1 MTSPQFVIAVGPAS
15 GSAPTAQITDWTSW
29 SLEDNLDDGA
39 SMTFSCRGN
48 SQGALTID
56 ELASDVWLYQDSV
69 LIYRFRIVA
78 VEQTWGPDGEDDIS
92 VQAIDYR
99 RLLKSRIVNQL
110 AVGFVSMSQGDI
122 IWGLI
127 DYTQTLTNGNLGI
140 TYAALGP
147 VTPAYDRLYFP
158 GTNIFDAIQEF
169 TQLDQGIAWKIDGN
183 LVLNVYSQ
191 TGFPTQSQP
200 IILGVNALRI
210 TRPSSSVQFGNV
222 ALVTGNTLASVP
234 AIATAP
240 GFSTDPRGRWEKY
253 QSFPNENET
262 ASLQTLA
269 DGLVQE
275 SISPASTWTVEMEPT
290 RYFYDSEY
298 DTGDLV
304 TIVQPRSTVYTIGS
318 PAPTVSAQILSRSFS
333 EDADGNIQVVVTAV
347 EIP

>member
-1 MTSPQFVIAVGPAS
+1 MTSPQFVIGVGPAS
-15 GSAPTAQITDWTSW
+15 GSAPTAQITDWDSW

-39 SMTFSCRGN
+39 SMTFTCRGN
-48 SQGALTID
+48 SQGALAID

-99 RLLKSRIVNQL
+99 RILKSRIVGQY
-110 AVGFVSMSQGDI
+110 AVGFVSMAQGDI

-127 DYTQTLTNGNLGI
+127 DYSQTLTNGNLGI
-140 TYAALGP
+140 YLAAVGP
-147 VTPAYDRLYFP
+147 ITPAYDRLYPP

-169 TQLDQGIAWKIDGN
+169 GQLDQGVVWKIAPDLG
-183 LVLNVYSQ
+183 LYVSAQ
-191 TGFPTQSQP
+191 FSFPTAGQP
-200 IILGVNALRI
+200 IILGVNALRV

-222 ALVTGNTLASVP
+222 ALVTGNTLAAIP

-240 GFSTDPRGRWEKY
+240 GLSTDPRGRWEKY
-253 QSFPNENET
+253 QSFPNEADT
-262 ASLQTLA
+262 ASLQILA

-275 SISPASTWTVEMEPT
+275 GISPASTWTIEMEPT
-290 RYFYDSEY
+290 RYFYDSQYE
-298 DTGDLV
+298 TGDLV
-304 TIVQPRSTVYTIGS
+304 TIVQPRSTVYTVGTPS
-318 PAPTVSAQILSRSFS
+318 PTVSAQILSRSFS
-333 EDADGNIQVVVTAV
+333 QDADGNIQVVVTAV

>member
-1 MTSPQFVIAVGPAS
+1 MTSPQFIIGVGPAS
-15 GSAPTAQITDWTSW
+15 GSAPTAQITDWDSW

-39 SMTFSCRGN
+39 SMTFTCRGN
-48 SQGALTID
+48 SQGALAID

-99 RLLKSRIVNQL
+99 RILKSRIINDL
-110 AVGFVSMSQGDI
+110 PVGFISMGQGDI

-127 DYTQTLTNGNLGI
+127 DYTQTRTNGNLGI
-140 TYAALGP
+140 TYASLGP
-147 VTPAYDRLYFP
+147 VTPAYTRLYFP

-191 TGFPTQSQP
+191 TGFPSAGQP
-200 IILGVNALRI
+200 IILGVNALRV

-222 ALVTGNTLASVP
+222 ALVTGNTLAAIP
-234 AIATAP
+234 AIATAS
-240 GFSTDPRGRWEKY
+240 GLSTDPRGRWEKY
-253 QSFPNENET
+253 QSFPNETDN
-262 ASLQTLA
+262 ASLQILA

-275 SISPASTWTVEMEPT
+275 SISPAATWTIEMEPT
-290 RYFYDSEY
+290 RYFYDSQYE
-298 DTGDLV
+298 TGDLV

-318 PAPTVSAQILSRSFS
+318 PSPTVAGQILSRSFS
-333 EDADGNIQVVVTAV
+333 QDPDGNIQVVVTAV